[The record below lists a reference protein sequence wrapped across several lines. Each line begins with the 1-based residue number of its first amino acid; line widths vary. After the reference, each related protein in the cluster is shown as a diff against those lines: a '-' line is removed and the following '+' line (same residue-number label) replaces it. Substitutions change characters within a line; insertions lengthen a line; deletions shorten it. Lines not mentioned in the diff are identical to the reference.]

1 MQPTATPLEAI
12 LSDKGCCGSVVCSSS
27 GPLLAPSSASRA
39 SLSTSFSS
47 RDCAKEREW
56 VWQRETERERGRTRG
71 REEGGIHGKRQG
83 QREKEREGEKR
94 GGRSTGGNV
103 FRNVY
108 TQTLKTYRKTLNT

>member
-56 VWQRETERERGRTRG
+56 VWEREREKARGRKRG
-71 REEGGIHGKRQG
+71 REEGGIHAKRKR
-83 QREKEREGEKR
+83 QREKERDGEKGGGE
-94 GGRSTGGNV
+94 GGREGMYLGM
-103 FRNVY
+103 Y
-108 TQTLKTYRKTLNT
+108 IHKP